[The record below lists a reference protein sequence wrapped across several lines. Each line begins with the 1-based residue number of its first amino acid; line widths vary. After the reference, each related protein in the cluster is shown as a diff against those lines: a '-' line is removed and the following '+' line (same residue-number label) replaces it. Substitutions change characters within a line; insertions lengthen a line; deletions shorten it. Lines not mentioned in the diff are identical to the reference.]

1 MCGRYVSTSPPD
13 QIARYFAAVPTET
26 SLPANYNTAPTNDVY
41 GIVEGA
47 DGVRRLEVFH
57 WGLVPVWAKDMKI
70 ASKMINARSE
80 GLATKPAFK
89 AAFKRKRCLI
99 PMDGFYEWKV
109 TPGLVGPK
117 GKPAKQP
124 MFVHR
129 LDGEPLAVAGLWE
142 AWKDPANPDGPW
154 LHSCSV
160 ITTNANETMSAVHD
174 RMPVILPPAAWGTW
188 LDRGNDDLV
197 SLGQLLVPAPDN
209 LLTMHTVSTAVNNV
223 RNRGEDLIAPVDPGT
238 PALL

>member
-1 MCGRYVSTSPPD
+1 MCGRYVTTSPPD
-13 QIARYFAAVPTET
+13 QIARYFDAAPPET
-26 SLPANYNTAPTNDVY
+26 SLPANYNTAPTNEVY
-41 GIVEGA
+41 AVVEGA

-70 ASKMINARSE
+70 ASKLINARSE
-80 GLATKPAFK
+80 GIATKPAFRS
-89 AAFKRKRCLI
+89 AFKRKRCLI

-124 MFVHR
+124 MFIHR

-142 AWKDPANPDGPW
+142 AWKDPAEPDGPW

-160 ITTNANETMSAVHD
+160 ITTAANQTMAPVHD
-174 RMPVILPPAAWGTW
+174 RMPVLLAPSAWGKW
-188 LDRGNDDLV
+188 LDRQTDDLAG
-197 SLGQLLVPAPDN
+197 LEELLVPAPN
-209 LLTMHTVSTAVNNV
+209 HLLTMHPVSTAVNNV
-223 RNRGEDLIAPVDPGT
+223 RNRGPELIDPVDPEIAT
-238 PALL
+238 LL

>member
-1 MCGRYVSTSPPD
+1 MCGRYVTTSPPD
-13 QIARYFAAVPTET
+13 QIARYFDAVPSET
-26 SLPANYNTAPTNDVY
+26 ALPANFNTAPTDDVY
-41 GIVEGA
+41 GIVEGT

-70 ASKMINARSE
+70 GSKMINARSE

-99 PMDGFYEWKV
+99 PMDGFYEWKA
-109 TPGLVGPK
+109 TGGLVGPK

-142 AWKDPANPDGPW
+142 VWRNPAEPDGPW
-154 LHSCSV
+154 LHWCTV
-160 ITTNANETMSAVHD
+160 ITTDANDTMAAIHD
-174 RMPVILPPAAWGTW
+174 RMPVILPPSAWGTW

-197 SLGQLLVPAPDN
+197 SLGELLVPAPN
-209 LLTMHTVSTAVNNV
+209 HLLTMHPVSTAVNNV
-223 RNRGEDLIAPVDPGT
+223 RNRGAELIAPVDPEQ